1 MIRQVFKFRWEKKR
15 PSIQNMVWN
24 PCCCPRI
31 NWWSLHKINMWPS
44 VRSMQKPSTRCPGL
58 LRETGADGCKMW
70 RMGQNQILGQEMFSI
85 NHPFVGVPNF
95 DPYPTMWV
103 CPKIWMFH
111 TKHDCTPPSSRDDPE
126 RLGVGKLFSKNW
138 SMLIWW
144 RVIFWAHWSPLVPF
158 LWPIPMWPAF
168 FVFKVDVST
177 HTPYVHPTYPS
188 GVIKHRLLR
197 NSPNYRLYS

>member
-1 MIRQVFKFRWEKKR
+1 MICQVFKFRWGKKNDH
-15 PSIQNMVWN
+15 PFKTWFEILVAAPESTGEV
-24 PCCCPRI
+24 P
-31 NWWSLHKINMWPS
+31 HKINMWPS

-138 SMLIWW
+138 CMLIWW

-158 LWPIPMWPAF
+158 LWPIPMWPSF

-177 HTPYVHPTYPS
+177 HTHTTCSSNLPFWCHQTPFAAKFP
-188 GVIKHRLLR
+188 KL
-197 NSPNYRLYS
+197 